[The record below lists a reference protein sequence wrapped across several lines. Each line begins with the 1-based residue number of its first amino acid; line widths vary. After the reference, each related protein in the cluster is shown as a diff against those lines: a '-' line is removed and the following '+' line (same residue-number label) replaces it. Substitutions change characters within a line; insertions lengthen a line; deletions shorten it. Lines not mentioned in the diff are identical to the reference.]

1 MTIREANNARRRLK
15 ALGVGSN
22 IVQISDDRL
31 PKRIT
36 RPVIMYVQE
45 QYGTGRKFLDAA
57 GKNSIVVGNKVMGE
71 EYEKLPASE
80 KKVCKIS

>member
-1 MTIREANNARRRLK
+1 MVIREANNARRRLK
-15 ALGVGSN
+15 ELGVGSN
-22 IVQISDDRL
+22 ITQISDDRL

-36 RPVIMYVQE
+36 RPHFMYFRE

-57 GKNSIVVGNKVMGE
+57 GKPSVVVAIKVMGE
-71 EYEKLPASE
+71 EYEKLPVGE